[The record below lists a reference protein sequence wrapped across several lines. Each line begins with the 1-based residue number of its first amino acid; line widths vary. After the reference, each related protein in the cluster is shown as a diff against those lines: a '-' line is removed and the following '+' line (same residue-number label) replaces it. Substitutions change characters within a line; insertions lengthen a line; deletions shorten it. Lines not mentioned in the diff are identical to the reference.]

1 MVAAENARG
10 APRMVMHLFV
20 EYSNYFTIKL
30 NAYAYLNQLK
40 LNAYAYST
48 PGTLGNL
55 ARLSAICSSVGIT
68 SDIVL
73 LLNCS

>member
-1 MVAAENARG
+1 MAVAEKARG

-20 EYSNYFTIKL
+20 ESSNYYTIKL
-30 NAYAYLNQLK
+30 NAYAYSK
-40 LNAYAYST
+40 
-48 PGTLGNL
+48 PGTFGNL

-68 SDIVL
+68 SDMVL